1 MTWFQFFLFLH
12 ILAAIAVFGPSFA
25 FPIIGSF
32 AAKQPQHAL
41 LVTEISEAIEK
52 RIVIPGAT
60 VMPFLGLILIYLGH
74 FQLWKSEWLVIG
86 IALYI
91 VAYFFAVLVQNRS
104 VERLIQALKSAPP
117 PPPDAPPAGGP
128 PPAIAAMV
136 RRVQMGGMFLT
147 LLIVAITILMVWRPG
162 SCQGIC

>member
-1 MTWFQFFLFLH
+1 MTWFQFFLLLH
-12 ILAAIAVFGPSFA
+12 ILAAIAVFGPTFA

-32 AAKQPQHAL
+32 AAKDPGHAL
-41 LVTEISEAIEK
+41 VVTEISEAIEK

-60 VMPFLGLILIYLGH
+60 VMPFLGLILIFLGH

-91 VAYFFAVLVQNRS
+91 VAYFFAVFVQNRNVS
-104 VERLIQALKSAPP
+104 ALIQALKSAPP
-117 PPPDAPPAGGP
+117 PPVDAPPAGGP
-128 PPAIAAMV
+128 PSAVAALV
-136 RRVQMGGMFLT
+136 RKVQMGGALLI
-147 LLIVAITILMVWRPG
+147 LLIVAITVLMVWRPG